1 MNPRWHKLNSYNS
14 KITNPKTPHILNI
27 NKFSLNDAGIYYCLT
42 TDDFGD
48 EYKIGFK
55 LTVNDFGEVTF
66 DKLEESSQFNK
77 NPRVQI
83 SILDK
88 LALSRSESV
97 KMYCTTGLIF
107 KFKIKN

>member
-1 MNPRWHKLNSYNS
+1 MNPKWYKLNSYNS

-42 TDDFGD
+42 TDDFGND
-48 EYKIGFK
+48 YKIGFK
-55 LTVNDFGEVTF
+55 LTVNDLGQVTL
-66 DKLEESSQFNK
+66 DKLEESSFQLNK
-77 NPRVQI
+77 NPFVQI

-97 KMYCTTGLIF
+97 KLYCTTGLVF
-107 KFKIKN
+107 